1 MEEVVKLHGISYNL
15 FTYRVIWGLKLK
27 GIPFEYIE
35 EEHSDKSPFILQHN
49 PVFKSFPV
57 LFHRPPTAKPI
68 CDSMVILE
76 YIDQTWPHNP
86 LLPTHPYRRAV
97 ARFWA
102 KFAHDRGQCIGRMY
116 YSTGEEQAKAIEETL
131 EMLRIVEEGP
141 VGEERFMCGGE
152 TVGMVDLAFAVI
164 PQWLEVIED
173 VVGLNLPFHYVST
186 KADFG
191 MVDWGPLLYIFD
203 ALYAVIDFH
212 LGGPELSLDT
222 LLLVNYG
229 ITHIP

>member
-57 LFHRPPTAKPI
+57 LFHRPPPAKPI

-102 KFAHDRGQCIGRMY
+102 KFAHDR
-116 YSTGEEQAKAIEETL
+116 
-131 EMLRIVEEGP
+131 V
-141 VGEERFMCGGE
+141 
-152 TVGMVDLAFAVI
+152 
-164 PQWLEVIED
+164 W
-173 VVGLNLPFHYVST
+173 N
-186 KADFG
+186 
-191 MVDWGPLLYIFD
+191 
-203 ALYAVIDFH
+203 
-212 LGGPELSLDT
+212 
-222 LLLVNYG
+222 
-229 ITHIP
+229 

>member
-57 LFHRPPTAKPI
+57 LFHRPPPSKPI

-131 EMLRIVEEGP
+131 EMLRIVEEGA

-173 VVGLNLPFHYVST
+173 VVGVKLLDPNSFPRLHKWIQNFKQHPLIKQHLPDRNAMFHFL
-186 KADFG
+186 KAHRE
-191 MVDWGPLLYIFD
+191 MLL
-203 ALYAVIDFH
+203 AS
-212 LGGPELSLDT
+212 P
-222 LLLVNYG
+222 
-229 ITHIP
+229 P